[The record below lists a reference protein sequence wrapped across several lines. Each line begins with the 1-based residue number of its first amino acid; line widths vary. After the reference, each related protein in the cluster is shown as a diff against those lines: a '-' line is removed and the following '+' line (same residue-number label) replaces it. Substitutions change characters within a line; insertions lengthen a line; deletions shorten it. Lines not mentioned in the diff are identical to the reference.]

1 MICEGERFSK
11 MQVDS
16 NNYFPKSGVLRI
28 DDISINTDRDEL
40 RNILKLISDKYPKM
54 EILLAVSA
62 LVFNMNKLSS
72 GNDSQSNQRVFPKI
86 LNAFSDHRVFY
97 KVEEIGIPDWLP
109 SFSAEFNCKI
119 ASHGLIH
126 VDHRLLDASAQE
138 LSILTSASILDTNIF
153 VPPFNKYNPA
163 TELICSDNQIKLVKW
178 EDGWIHLAYN
188 GFTDAENKYYL
199 HLHDFN
205 SEQLAGIFS

>member
-1 MICEGERFSK
+1 

-16 NNYFPKSGVLRI
+16 NSYFPKSGVLRI

-40 RNILKLISDKYPKM
+40 RNLLKLISDKYPKM

-109 SFSAEFNCKI
+109 IFSAEFNCKI

-153 VPPFNKYNPA
+153 VPPFNKYNPV

-188 GFTDAENKYYL
+188 GFIDAENKYYL
-199 HLHDFN
+199 HLHDFT